1 MIRNARLIQLFALLV
16 VPATLSVAGCATAV
30 DDGDAPANERDKA
43 LDLLQRNSGAP
54 VAMELSDVGL
64 TRIVAMTPRFP
75 VATHATDVA
84 QAATSFL
91 ATHHDVFQLGA
102 TDAASFTVTRVDV
115 EPERDMSHVTL
126 QRTFNG
132 IPVWQGSI
140 TVHMDGGNSV
150 FRALGDEFYQ
160 ISAPTNRMMLSP
172 DEAALAAGRA
182 LGVSLS
188 LSAAPAESQDGGAAF
203 TSPGTLDPVKV
214 APQIV
219 QVTSDDNRFAY
230 RVLLSWLDDQKQQ
243 QYQVALVDGQDGT
256 LLGSYSLVNTFT
268 GRVFN
273 VNAQPTATQSTDTRT
288 VVSFD
293 GDPAAS
299 PLGWVGAARN
309 TVGNNAVAATDL
321 DGNNT
326 VGTNETQPVADANNS
341 FDFPYSA
348 TTNAQN
354 SKPAA
359 VANAFFLVN
368 DYHDRTYRLG
378 FTEASGN
385 FQTNNNGKG
394 GAANDPVNVDA
405 QDGSGTNNANFS
417 TPPDGSRPRMQMFIF
432 SIKNGTGGVTQDGDF
447 DPSVIYHENTH
458 GLSNRL
464 VGGGSTGCL
473 GGLQSGGMG
482 EGWGDFMGSSF
493 LNNPIVGAYV
503 TGNATLGIRRM
514 SMANSTFTYASIKNG
529 TLAEVHDVGELWAA
543 TLWDVRKATS
553 AAIVEQLVVS
563 GMKLTPCNPTMLNAR
578 DGIIQADANLNAG
591 ANRCKIWGAFAGR
604 QMGTGASSPNA
615 NSTTAIVT
623 STAVPA
629 DCNGGGGGG
638 TTVFSDDFE
647 TDKGWTVNPSATDTA
662 TTGLWERAT
671 PQATTSGGTQQV
683 GTPTSGTHDLV
694 TGASAGASVGAND
707 VDGGTTSI
715 RSPAIAIPATG
726 TTTLTFKAYFA
737 HLNNSSTAD
746 FLRVQV
752 VGTTTTTVLQVLGS
766 TAQVNGAFT
775 TQSANISTFAGQTVR
790 ILISAAD
797 AATGSLVEAGVD
809 DVVITNQ

>member
-1 MIRNARLIQLFALLV
+1 MIRNARLAQLLA
-16 VPATLSVAGCATAV
+16 ASALSVTACATAV

-54 VAMELSDVGL
+54 VAIELNEAGV

-91 ATHHDVFQLGA
+91 ASHHDVFQLDA
-102 TDAASFTVTRVDV
+102 ADAASFAVTRVDP
-115 EPERDMSHVTL
+115 EPERNMNHVTL

-132 IPVWQGSI
+132 IPVFQGAI

-150 FRALGDEFYQ
+150 VRAIGDEFYQ
-160 ISAPTNRMMLSP
+160 VSAPTNRVMLNA
-172 DEAALAAGRA
+172 DEAAVAAGRA
-182 LGVSLS
+182 LGVALQ
-188 LSAAPAESQDGGAAF
+188 LTAQPAEGENAVF
-203 TSPGTLDPVKV
+203 TASNTLDPVKV
-214 APQIV
+214 APRIV
-219 QVTSDDNRFAY
+219 QVADGDNRLAY
-230 RVLLSWLDDQKQQ
+230 QVVLSWLDDQKQQ
-243 QYQVALVDGQDGT
+243 QMQLALVDAQDGT
-256 LLGSYSLVNTFT
+256 VLGAHNLINTFT

-299 PLGWVGAARN
+299 PQGWVGAARN
-309 TVGNNAVAATDL
+309 TVGNNAVAATDI

-326 VGTNETQPVADANNS
+326 VGTNETQPVANASDS

-354 SKPAA
+354 SRAAA

-385 FQTNNNGKG
+385 FQTSNFGKG
-394 GAANDPVNVDA
+394 GAQNDPVNVDA
-405 QDGSGTNNANFS
+405 QDGSGTNNANFG

-432 SIKNGTGGVTQDGDF
+432 NIKNGAGGVTQDGDF

-464 VGGGSTGCL
+464 VGGGSTACL

-514 SMANSTFTYASIKNG
+514 SMANSNFTYASVKNG
-529 TLAEVHDVGELWAA
+529 TLGEVHDVGELWAA

-553 AAIVEQLVVS
+553 AAIAEQLVVS
-563 GMKLTPCNPTMLNAR
+563 GMKLTPCNPTMLQAR
-578 DGIIQADANLNAG
+578 DGIIQADANINAG
-591 ANRCKIWGAFAGR
+591 ANRCKLWAAFAGR
-604 QMGTGASSPNA
+604 QMGTGASSPNH
-615 NSTTAIVT
+615 NSTTQIVT

-647 TDKGWTVNPSATDTA
+647 TDKGWTVNPSGTDTA
-662 TTGLWERAT
+662 TTGRWERAI

-683 GTPTSGTHDLV
+683 GTPTSGTRDLV
-694 TGASAGASVGAND
+694 TGATAGAAVGDND

-715 RSPAIAIPATG
+715 RSPAITIPATG

-752 VGTTTTTVLQVLGS
+752 VGATTTTVFQALGS
-766 TAQVNGAFT
+766 AAQVNGAFA
-775 TQSANISTFAGQTVR
+775 TQSANISAFAGQTVR